1 MPKVAGKSVSSRIQI
16 IGCIPGPRDE
26 ARRQMTDIVDSQ
38 TRSRM
43 MSGIRGK
50 NTKPE
55 LALRQ
60 SLHALGF
67 RFRLHVKGLPGK
79 PDIVMPKYRAVIFVH
94 GCFWHR
100 HPECE
105 HARMPK
111 SRLDFWKPKLTANAE
126 RDARQRSELE
136 DTGWTVVTVWECEV
150 RNDAALSRAVE
161 LIKSLAGKRRR
172 KSPAATHHPPSAAPR

>member
-1 MPKVAGKSVSSRIQI
+1 MISKRAPL
-16 IGCIPGPRDE
+16 
-26 ARRQMTDIVDSQ
+26 
-38 TRSRM
+38 TRSEVMARVK
-43 MSGIRGK
+43 SK
-50 NTKPE
+50 DTKPE
-55 LALRQ
+55 LRLRRA
-60 SLHALGF
+60 LHAAGL
-67 RFRLHVKGLPGK
+67 RYRLQAKELPGR
-79 PDIVMPKYRAVIFVH
+79 PDVVFRRAKLAVFVH